1 MPLCDWLI
9 ADDSFQQAGVGLA
22 KERRVGG
29 GEKGEQEVGVKLS
42 PTACTLMCSAV
53 VQRAVSHKS
62 TQHKYLQTESTSS
75 IHLLIVFSAHLFS
88 RGCL

>member
-42 PTACTLMCSAV
+42 PTPCTLMCSAV

-62 TQHKYLQTESTSS
+62 TQHKYLQTEST
-75 IHLLIVFSAHLFS
+75 
-88 RGCL
+88 